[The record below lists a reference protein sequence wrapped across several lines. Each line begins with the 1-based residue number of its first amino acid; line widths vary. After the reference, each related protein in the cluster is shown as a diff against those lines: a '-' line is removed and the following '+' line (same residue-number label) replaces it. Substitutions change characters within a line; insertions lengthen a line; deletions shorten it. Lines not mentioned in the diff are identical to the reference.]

1 MLAFIAMLADALKR
15 AIARRVSPIPALAC
29 DFRSGYAG
37 GCAGCPQATAPTRTT
52 LENLPMSTTS
62 LFFTAAGVGLAIA
75 APVGPMGMLCIRR
88 TLSGGPRAGLA
99 IGFGIASGDAAYG
112 LIAALGLV
120 GISQFMLAYD
130 RPLHLLAGLFLLYLG
145 VRALLQKP
153 PAQTADGNGNGNG
166 KLAQIGRAGALRA
179 YASALLLTLTNP
191 QTVIMF
197 AALFTTLAPRGA
209 FSPAIALTTVGGV
222 FAGSIAWWCC
232 LVTMV
237 SLARHAIG
245 SRLRVAIDRV
255 VGFTLAAFGVVE
267 IRRAL

>member
-1 MLAFIAMLADALKR
+1 
-15 AIARRVSPIPALAC
+15 
-29 DFRSGYAG
+29 
-37 GCAGCPQATAPTRTT
+37 
-52 LENLPMSTTS
+52 MSTTS

-75 APVGPMGMLCIRR
+75 APIGPMGMLCIRR
-88 TLSGGPRAGLA
+88 TLTGGPRAGLA

-153 PAQTADGNGNGNG
+153 SADLANGAAGHG
-166 KLAQIGRAGALRA
+166 HGDGRLAQIGRAGALRA

-222 FAGSIAWWCC
+222 FAGSIAWWCF
-232 LVTMV
+232 LVTVV

-245 SRLRVAIDRV
+245 TKLRGAIDRM
-255 VGFTLAAFGVVE
+255 VGLMLAVFGVVE

>member
-1 MLAFIAMLADALKR
+1 
-15 AIARRVSPIPALAC
+15 
-29 DFRSGYAG
+29 
-37 GCAGCPQATAPTRTT
+37 
-52 LENLPMSTTS
+52 MSMTS

-88 TLSGGPRAGLA
+88 TLTGGPRAGLA
-99 IGFGIASGDAAYG
+99 IGLGIASGDAFYG

-145 VRALLQKP
+145 VRTLLQKAP
-153 PAQTADGNGNGNG
+153 PDSGTGEASGNG
-166 KLAQIGRAGALRA
+166 KLAQVGRAGALRA
-179 YASALLLTLTNP
+179 YASSLLLTLTNP

-197 AALFTTLAPRGA
+197 AALFTTLAPRDA
-209 FSPAIALTTVGGV
+209 FSSAIALTTVGGV
-222 FAGSIAWWCC
+222 FCGSIAWWCF
-232 LVTMV
+232 LVTVV

-245 SRLRVAIDRV
+245 GKLRLAIDRL
-255 VGFTLAAFGVVE
+255 VGVMLAAFGVVE

>member
-1 MLAFIAMLADALKR
+1 
-15 AIARRVSPIPALAC
+15 
-29 DFRSGYAG
+29 
-37 GCAGCPQATAPTRTT
+37 
-52 LENLPMSTTS
+52 MSTAS
-62 LFFTAAGVGLAIA
+62 LFATSAGVGLAIA

-88 TLSGGPRAGLA
+88 TLTGGPRAGLA
-99 IGFGIASGDAAYG
+99 IGFGIATGDAAYG

-145 VRALLQKP
+145 VRALLQKA
-153 PAQTADGNGNGNG
+153 PADAANGNGSSDANG
-166 KLAQIGRAGALRA
+166 KLAQVGRTGALRA
-179 YASALLLTLTNP
+179 YASSLLLTLTNP

-209 FSPAIALTTVGGV
+209 FSSSIALTTVGGV
-222 FAGSIAWWCC
+222 FCGSIAWWCF
-232 LVTMV
+232 LVTVV

-245 SRLRVAIDRV
+245 SKLRVAIDRI
-255 VGFTLAAFGVVE
+255 VGFTLAAFGIVE

>member
-1 MLAFIAMLADALKR
+1 
-15 AIARRVSPIPALAC
+15 
-29 DFRSGYAG
+29 
-37 GCAGCPQATAPTRTT
+37 
-52 LENLPMSTTS
+52 MSTTS

-88 TLSGGPRAGLA
+88 TLTGGPRAGLA
-99 IGFGIASGDAAYG
+99 IGLGIATGDAVYG

-153 PAQTADGNGNGNG
+153 AADTGNGNGNG
-166 KLAQIGRAGALRA
+166 DGKLTQVGRAGALRA
-179 YASALLLTLTNP
+179 YASSLLLTLTNP

-209 FSPAIALTTVGGV
+209 FSSAIALTTVGGV
-222 FAGSIAWWCC
+222 FVGSIAWWCF

-245 SRLRVAIDRV
+245 SRLRVAIDRA
-255 VGFTLAAFGVVE
+255 VGLMLAAFGVVE

>member
-1 MLAFIAMLADALKR
+1 
-15 AIARRVSPIPALAC
+15 
-29 DFRSGYAG
+29 
-37 GCAGCPQATAPTRTT
+37 
-52 LENLPMSTTS
+52 MSTTS

-88 TLSGGPRAGLA
+88 TLTGGPRAGLA

-153 PAQTADGNGNGNG
+153 PAESAGGNGNGNG

-191 QTVIMF
+191 QTIIMF

-245 SRLRVAIDRV
+245 SRLRHAIDRV
-255 VGFTLAAFGVVE
+255 VGLMLAAFGVVE

>member
-1 MLAFIAMLADALKR
+1 
-15 AIARRVSPIPALAC
+15 
-29 DFRSGYAG
+29 
-37 GCAGCPQATAPTRTT
+37 
-52 LENLPMSTTS
+52 MSTAS
-62 LFFTAAGVGLAIA
+62 LFVTSAGVGLAIA

-88 TLSGGPRAGLA
+88 TLTGGPRAGLA
-99 IGFGIASGDAAYG
+99 IGFGIATGDAVYG

-145 VRALLQKP
+145 VRTLLQKA
-153 PAQTADGNGNGNG
+153 PADAANGNGNGNSDGNGNGNGNG
-166 KLAQIGRAGALRA
+166 KLAQVGRAGALRA
-179 YASALLLTLTNP
+179 YASSLLLTLTNP

-209 FSPAIALTTVGGV
+209 FSSSIALTTVGGV
-222 FAGSIAWWCC
+222 FCGSIAWWCF
-232 LVTMV
+232 LVTVV

-245 SRLRVAIDRV
+245 SKLRVAIDRI
-255 VGFTLAAFGVVE
+255 VGFTLATFGIVE

>member
-1 MLAFIAMLADALKR
+1 
-15 AIARRVSPIPALAC
+15 
-29 DFRSGYAG
+29 
-37 GCAGCPQATAPTRTT
+37 
-52 LENLPMSTTS
+52 MSTAS
-62 LFFTAAGVGLAIA
+62 LFVTSAGVGLAIA

-88 TLSGGPRAGLA
+88 TLTGGPRAGLA
-99 IGFGIASGDAAYG
+99 IGFGIATGDAAYG

-145 VRALLQKP
+145 VRTLLQKA
-153 PAQTADGNGNGNG
+153 PAEAANGTGNGDG
-166 KLAQIGRAGALRA
+166 KLAQVGRAGALRA
-179 YASALLLTLTNP
+179 YASSLLLTLTNP

-209 FSPAIALTTVGGV
+209 FSSSIALTTVGGV
-222 FAGSIAWWCC
+222 FCGSIAWWCF
-232 LVTMV
+232 LVTVV

-245 SRLRVAIDRV
+245 SKLRVAIDRV
-255 VGFTLAAFGVVE
+255 VGVMLAVFGVVE

>member
-1 MLAFIAMLADALKR
+1 
-15 AIARRVSPIPALAC
+15 
-29 DFRSGYAG
+29 
-37 GCAGCPQATAPTRTT
+37 
-52 LENLPMSTTS
+52 MSTTS

-88 TLSGGPRAGLA
+88 TLTGGPRAGLA
-99 IGFGIASGDAAYG
+99 IGFGIATGDAFYG

-130 RPLHLLAGLFLLYLG
+130 RPLHLVAGLFLLYLG
-145 VRALLQKP
+145 VRTLLQKP
-153 PAQTADGNGNGNG
+153 APDAANGDG
-166 KLAQIGRAGALRA
+166 KLAQVGRAGTLRA

-209 FSPAIALTTVGGV
+209 FSSTIALTTVGGV
-222 FAGSIAWWCC
+222 FCGSIAWWCF
-232 LVTMV
+232 LVTAV

-245 SRLRVAIDRV
+245 SKLRVAIDRV
-255 VGFTLAAFGVVE
+255 VGFALAAFGVVE

>member
-1 MLAFIAMLADALKR
+1 
-15 AIARRVSPIPALAC
+15 
-29 DFRSGYAG
+29 
-37 GCAGCPQATAPTRTT
+37 
-52 LENLPMSTTS
+52 MSTTS

-88 TLSGGPRAGLA
+88 TLTGGPRAGLA

-130 RPLHLLAGLFLLYLG
+130 RPLHLFAGLFLLYLG

-153 PAQTADGNGNGNG
+153 PAESADGNGNGNG

-191 QTVIMF
+191 QTIIMF

-232 LVTMV
+232 LVTIV

-245 SRLRVAIDRV
+245 SRLRHVIDRV
-255 VGFTLAAFGVVE
+255 VGLMLAAFGVVE

>member
-1 MLAFIAMLADALKR
+1 
-15 AIARRVSPIPALAC
+15 
-29 DFRSGYAG
+29 
-37 GCAGCPQATAPTRTT
+37 
-52 LENLPMSTTS
+52 MSTIS

-153 PAQTADGNGNGNG
+153 PAEADGNGNGNGNDNGNG

-245 SRLRVAIDRV
+245 SKLRVAIDRL
-255 VGFTLAAFGVVE
+255 VGLTLAAFGVVE

>member
-1 MLAFIAMLADALKR
+1 
-15 AIARRVSPIPALAC
+15 
-29 DFRSGYAG
+29 
-37 GCAGCPQATAPTRTT
+37 
-52 LENLPMSTTS
+52 MSTAS
-62 LFFTAAGVGLAIA
+62 LFVTSAGVGLAIA

-88 TLSGGPRAGLA
+88 TLTGGPRAGLA
-99 IGFGIASGDAAYG
+99 IGFGIATGDAVYG

-145 VRALLQKP
+145 VRTLLQKA
-153 PAQTADGNGNGNG
+153 PADAANGNG
-166 KLAQIGRAGALRA
+166 KLAQVGRAGALRA
-179 YASALLLTLTNP
+179 YASSLLLTLTNP

-209 FSPAIALTTVGGV
+209 FSSSIALTTVGGV
-222 FAGSIAWWCC
+222 FCGSIAWWCF
-232 LVTMV
+232 LVTVV

-245 SRLRVAIDRV
+245 SKLRVAIDRI
-255 VGFTLAAFGVVE
+255 VGITLAAFGIVE

>member
-1 MLAFIAMLADALKR
+1 MF
-15 AIARRVSPIPALAC
+15 
-29 DFRSGYAG
+29 
-37 GCAGCPQATAPTRTT
+37 
-52 LENLPMSTTS
+52 NTS
-62 LFFTAAGVGLAIA
+62 LFVTSAGVGLAIA

-88 TLSGGPRAGLA
+88 TLTGGPRAGLA
-99 IGFGIASGDAAYG
+99 IGFGIATGDAVYG

-145 VRALLQKP
+145 VRTLLQKA
-153 PAQTADGNGNGNG
+153 PADAANGNGNGNGNSNSNGNG
-166 KLAQIGRAGALRA
+166 KLAQVGRAGVLRA
-179 YASALLLTLTNP
+179 YASSLLLTLTNP

-209 FSPAIALTTVGGV
+209 FSSSIALTTVGGV
-222 FAGSIAWWCC
+222 FCGSIAWWCF
-232 LVTMV
+232 LVTVV

-245 SRLRVAIDRV
+245 SKLRVAIDRV
-255 VGFTLAAFGVVE
+255 VGITLAAFGIVE

>member
-1 MLAFIAMLADALKR
+1 
-15 AIARRVSPIPALAC
+15 
-29 DFRSGYAG
+29 
-37 GCAGCPQATAPTRTT
+37 
-52 LENLPMSTTS
+52 MSTAS
-62 LFFTAAGVGLAIA
+62 LFVTSAGVGLAIA

-88 TLSGGPRAGLA
+88 TLTGGPRAGLA
-99 IGFGIASGDAAYG
+99 IGFGIATGDAVYG

-145 VRALLQKP
+145 VRALLQKAP
-153 PAQTADGNGNGNG
+153 TDAANSNGGNGDT
-166 KLAQIGRAGALRA
+166 KLAQVGRAGALRA
-179 YASALLLTLTNP
+179 YASSLLLTLTNP

-209 FSPAIALTTVGGV
+209 FSSNIALTTVGGV
-222 FAGSIAWWCC
+222 FCGSIAWWCF
-232 LVTMV
+232 LVTVV

-245 SRLRVAIDRV
+245 SKLRVAIDRI
-255 VGFTLAAFGVVE
+255 VGITLAAFGIVE

>member
-1 MLAFIAMLADALKR
+1 
-15 AIARRVSPIPALAC
+15 
-29 DFRSGYAG
+29 
-37 GCAGCPQATAPTRTT
+37 
-52 LENLPMSTTS
+52 MSTTS

-99 IGFGIASGDAAYG
+99 IGFGIATGDAVYG

-130 RPLHLLAGLFLLYLG
+130 RPLHLIAGLFLLYLG
-145 VRALLQKP
+145 VRTLLQKP
-153 PAQTADGNGNGNG
+153 AADTTSASGDGDGQ
-166 KLAQIGRAGALRA
+166 LAQVGRA
-179 YASALLLTLTNP
+179 YASSLLLTLTNP

-209 FSPAIALTTVGGV
+209 FSSAIALTTVGGV
-222 FAGSIAWWCC
+222 FCGSIAWWCF
-232 LVTMV
+232 LVTVV

-245 SRLRVAIDRV
+245 SKLRVAIDRI

>member
-1 MLAFIAMLADALKR
+1 
-15 AIARRVSPIPALAC
+15 
-29 DFRSGYAG
+29 
-37 GCAGCPQATAPTRTT
+37 
-52 LENLPMSTTS
+52 MSTTS

-88 TLSGGPRAGLA
+88 TLTGGPRAGLA

-130 RPLHLLAGLFLLYLG
+130 RPLHLVAGLFLLYLG
-145 VRALLQKP
+145 VRTLLQKP
-153 PAQTADGNGNGNG
+153 PADAPNGAG
-166 KLAQIGRAGALRA
+166 KLAQIGRAGTLRA
-179 YASALLLTLTNP
+179 YASSLLLTLTNP

-209 FSPAIALTTVGGV
+209 FSSGIALTTVSGV
-222 FAGSIAWWCC
+222 FCGSIAWWCF
-232 LVTMV
+232 LVTVV

-245 SRLRVAIDRV
+245 SKLRLAIDRI
-255 VGFTLAAFGVVE
+255 VGITLAAFGIVE
-267 IRRAL
+267 VRRAL

>member
-1 MLAFIAMLADALKR
+1 
-15 AIARRVSPIPALAC
+15 
-29 DFRSGYAG
+29 
-37 GCAGCPQATAPTRTT
+37 
-52 LENLPMSTTS
+52 MSTAS
-62 LFFTAAGVGLAIA
+62 LFITSAGVGLAIA

-88 TLSGGPRAGLA
+88 TLTGGPRAGLA
-99 IGFGIASGDAAYG
+99 IGFGIATGDAVYG

-145 VRALLQKP
+145 VRALLQKTP
-153 PAQTADGNGNGNG
+153 VVDAANGNGNGNG
-166 KLAQIGRAGALRA
+166 DSKLAQVGRAGALRA
-179 YASALLLTLTNP
+179 YASSLLLTLTNP

-209 FSPAIALTTVGGV
+209 FSSSIALTTVGGV
-222 FAGSIAWWCC
+222 FCGSIAWWCF
-232 LVTMV
+232 LVTVV

-245 SRLRVAIDRV
+245 SKLRVAIDRI
-255 VGFTLAAFGVVE
+255 VGFTLAAFGIVE

>member
-1 MLAFIAMLADALKR
+1 
-15 AIARRVSPIPALAC
+15 
-29 DFRSGYAG
+29 
-37 GCAGCPQATAPTRTT
+37 
-52 LENLPMSTTS
+52 MSTTS
-62 LFFTAAGVGLAIA
+62 LFLTAAGVGLAIA

-88 TLSGGPRAGLA
+88 TLTGGPRAGLA
-99 IGFGIASGDAAYG
+99 IGFGIATGDAAYG

-120 GISQFMLAYD
+120 SISQFMLAYD

-145 VRALLQKP
+145 VRTLLQKA
-153 PAQTADGNGNGNG
+153 PADASNGDSNGNGNG
-166 KLAQIGRAGALRA
+166 KLAQVGRAGALRA
-179 YASALLLTLTNP
+179 YASSLLLTLTNP

-209 FSPAIALTTVGGV
+209 FSSSIALTTVGGV
-222 FAGSIAWWCC
+222 FCGSIAWWCF
-232 LVTMV
+232 LVTVV

-245 SRLRVAIDRV
+245 SKLRVAIDRI

>member
-1 MLAFIAMLADALKR
+1 
-15 AIARRVSPIPALAC
+15 
-29 DFRSGYAG
+29 
-37 GCAGCPQATAPTRTT
+37 
-52 LENLPMSTTS
+52 MSMTS

-88 TLSGGPRAGLA
+88 TLTGGPRAGLA
-99 IGFGIASGDAAYG
+99 IGLGIASGDAFYG

-120 GISQFMLAYD
+120 SISQFMLAYD

-145 VRALLQKP
+145 VRTLLQKA
-153 PAQTADGNGNGNG
+153 PADTANGEQDGNGGANGSGSGNSSSGSSNSSSSSGTHG
-166 KLAQIGRAGALRA
+166 KLAQVGRAGALRA
-179 YASALLLTLTNP
+179 YASSLLLTLTNP

-209 FSPAIALTTVGGV
+209 FSSAIALTTVGGV
-222 FAGSIAWWCC
+222 FCGSIAWWCF
-232 LVTMV
+232 LVTVV

-245 SRLRVAIDRV
+245 SKLRLAIDRL
-255 VGFTLAAFGVVE
+255 VGIMLAAFGVVE

>member
-1 MLAFIAMLADALKR
+1 
-15 AIARRVSPIPALAC
+15 
-29 DFRSGYAG
+29 
-37 GCAGCPQATAPTRTT
+37 
-52 LENLPMSTTS
+52 MSTAS
-62 LFFTAAGVGLAIA
+62 LFVTSAGVGLAIA

-88 TLSGGPRAGLA
+88 TLTGGPRAGLA
-99 IGFGIASGDAAYG
+99 IGFGIATGDAVYG

-145 VRALLQKP
+145 VRALLQKAP
-153 PAQTADGNGNGNG
+153 VADAANGAGNGNGNG
-166 KLAQIGRAGALRA
+166 DGKLAQVGRAGALRA
-179 YASALLLTLTNP
+179 YASSLLLTLTNP

-209 FSPAIALTTVGGV
+209 FSSSIALTTVSGV
-222 FAGSIAWWCC
+222 FCGSIAWWCF
-232 LVTMV
+232 LVTVV

-245 SRLRVAIDRV
+245 SKLRVAIDRI
-255 VGFTLAAFGVVE
+255 VGFTLAAFGIVE

>member
-1 MLAFIAMLADALKR
+1 
-15 AIARRVSPIPALAC
+15 
-29 DFRSGYAG
+29 
-37 GCAGCPQATAPTRTT
+37 
-52 LENLPMSTTS
+52 MSTAS
-62 LFFTAAGVGLAIA
+62 LFITSAGVGLAIA

-88 TLSGGPRAGLA
+88 TLTGGPRAGLA
-99 IGFGIASGDAAYG
+99 IGFGIATGDAVYG

-145 VRALLQKP
+145 VRALLQKTP
-153 PAQTADGNGNGNG
+153 VVDAANGNGNGNG
-166 KLAQIGRAGALRA
+166 NANGNANGDSKLAQAGRAGALRA
-179 YASALLLTLTNP
+179 YASSLLLTLTNP

-209 FSPAIALTTVGGV
+209 FSSSIALTTVGGV
-222 FAGSIAWWCC
+222 FCGSIAWWCF
-232 LVTMV
+232 LVTVV

-245 SRLRVAIDRV
+245 SKLRVAIDRI
-255 VGFTLAAFGVVE
+255 VGFTLAAFGIVE

>member
-1 MLAFIAMLADALKR
+1 
-15 AIARRVSPIPALAC
+15 
-29 DFRSGYAG
+29 
-37 GCAGCPQATAPTRTT
+37 
-52 LENLPMSTTS
+52 MSMTS

-88 TLSGGPRAGLA
+88 TLTGGPRAGLA
-99 IGFGIASGDAAYG
+99 IGLGIASGDAFYG

-145 VRALLQKP
+145 VRALLQKA
-153 PAQTADGNGNGNG
+153 PADTADGAQTGSGNGNG
-166 KLAQIGRAGALRA
+166 KLAQVGRAGALRA
-179 YASALLLTLTNP
+179 YASSLLLTLTNP

-209 FSPAIALTTVGGV
+209 FSSAIALTTVGGV
-222 FAGSIAWWCC
+222 FCGSIAWWCF
-232 LVTMV
+232 LVTVV

-245 SRLRVAIDRV
+245 SKLRLAIDRL
-255 VGFTLAAFGVVE
+255 VGVMLAAFGVVE

>member
-1 MLAFIAMLADALKR
+1 
-15 AIARRVSPIPALAC
+15 
-29 DFRSGYAG
+29 
-37 GCAGCPQATAPTRTT
+37 
-52 LENLPMSTTS
+52 MSTVS
-62 LFFTAAGVGLAIA
+62 LFVTSAGVGLAIA

-88 TLSGGPRAGLA
+88 TLTGGPRAGLA
-99 IGFGIASGDAAYG
+99 IGFGIATGDAVYG

-145 VRALLQKP
+145 VRTLLQKA
-153 PAQTADGNGNGNG
+153 PADAANGNGNGNSDGDGNG
-166 KLAQIGRAGALRA
+166 KLAQVGRAGVLRA
-179 YASALLLTLTNP
+179 YASSLLLTLTNP

-209 FSPAIALTTVGGV
+209 FSSSIALTTVGGV
-222 FAGSIAWWCC
+222 FCGSIAWWCF
-232 LVTMV
+232 LVTVV

-245 SRLRVAIDRV
+245 SKLRVAIDRI
-255 VGFTLAAFGVVE
+255 VGFTLATFGIVE

>member
-1 MLAFIAMLADALKR
+1 MPR
-15 AIARRVSPIPALAC
+15 ESE
-29 DFRSGYAG
+29 
-37 GCAGCPQATAPTRTT
+37 QPTKGFS
-52 LENLPMSTTS
+52 MSTTS

-88 TLSGGPRAGLA
+88 TLTGGPRAGLA
-99 IGFGIASGDAAYG
+99 IGFGIATGDALYG

-130 RPLHLLAGLFLLYLG
+130 RPLHLVAGLFLLYLG
-145 VRALLQKP
+145 VRTLLQKP
-153 PAQTADGNGNGNG
+153 APDAANGDG
-166 KLAQIGRAGALRA
+166 KLAQVGRAGTLRA

-209 FSPAIALTTVGGV
+209 FSSTIALTTVGGV
-222 FAGSIAWWCC
+222 FCGSIAWWCF
-232 LVTMV
+232 LVTAV

-245 SRLRVAIDRV
+245 SKLRVAIDRV
-255 VGFTLAAFGVVE
+255 VGFALAAFGVVE